1 MGENKAVNKKTLVDP
16 SRRDVPFHYLL
27 SGTVFLVLWMV
38 SQLLPA
44 GKVFYYM
51 DLAVDHMDSGY
62 LLASAV
68 VLVLINSTR
77 AIFLYLGWFLL
88 GEGVTGYT
96 PGKAI
101 PSWILPLVAI
111 PLSYSFLQF
120 FGKGITPHFGTP
132 AVLSVTS
139 VLVLHFMTR
148 EVSGWLNRSLAL
160 AMFIFSFQWLDV
172 VPFLTRYGAG
182 WGELSM
188 AIKNI
193 ALLMEREVVLDISG
207 ITLFCSLFLGGMI
220 TSEFLVAYS
229 SRIRNLYLLRENEKK
244 MALLREENIRN
255 RGAVELQ
262 QLVHD
267 LKRPLTTI
275 TGLTDVIL
283 SLEDPSE
290 MKSHTSVIRKAAR
303 NMNGMVSEILSG
315 RSRRNV
321 KVSDLI
327 DYTRNQISPFEW
339 KEQVRVDA
347 EEEALKTEIQ
357 VNLIRLSRALVNLL
371 DNSRRAV
378 ESCREPR
385 INIEVVRDNHMVS
398 VRIRDN
404 GPGFGHGVPPRNY
417 SGWNST
423 GIGLGFVEQVVE
435 DNGGSVII
443 YDDAEGG
450 GVVEIRLPVLI

>member
-1 MGENKAVNKKTLVDP
+1 
-16 SRRDVPFHYLL
+16 
-27 SGTVFLVLWMV
+27 
-38 SQLLPA
+38 
-44 GKVFYYM
+44 
-51 DLAVDHMDSGY
+51 
-62 LLASAV
+62 
-68 VLVLINSTR
+68 
-77 AIFLYLGWFLL
+77 
-88 GEGVTGYT
+88 
-96 PGKAI
+96 
-101 PSWILPLVAI
+101 
-111 PLSYSFLQF
+111 
-120 FGKGITPHFGTP
+120 
-132 AVLSVTS
+132 
-139 VLVLHFMTR
+139 
-148 EVSGWLNRSLAL
+148 
-160 AMFIFSFQWLDV
+160 
-172 VPFLTRYGAG
+172 
-182 WGELSM
+182 M

-193 ALLMEREVVLDISG
+193 ALLMEREVVLNISG

-303 NMNGMVSEILSG
+303 NMNGMVSEMLSG

-321 KVSDLI
+321 KVSELI
-327 DYTRNQISPFEW
+327 DYTCNQISPFEW

-378 ESCREPR
+378 ETSGEPR
-385 INIEVVRDNHMVS
+385 INIEVVRDNDMIS
-398 VRIRDN
+398 VLIRDN
-404 GPGFGHGVPPRNY
+404 GPGFGHGVPSGNY

-435 DNGGSVII
+435 DNGGTVII
-443 YDDAEGG
+443 SDDAEGG
-450 GVVEIRLPVLI
+450 GVVEIRLPVQM